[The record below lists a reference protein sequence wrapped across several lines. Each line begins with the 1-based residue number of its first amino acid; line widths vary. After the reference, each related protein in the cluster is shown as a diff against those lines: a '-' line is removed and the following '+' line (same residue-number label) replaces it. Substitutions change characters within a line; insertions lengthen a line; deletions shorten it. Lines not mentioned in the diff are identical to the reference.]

1 MIIQR
6 KMNEKLLQKQRL
18 PPGIGQQ
25 NPGGVVLDANGKPK
39 KPTKPN
45 HGKPTQPMS
54 SLDWLAA

>member
-1 MIIQR
+1 
-6 KMNEKLLQKQRL
+6 MNEKLLQKQRL

-45 HGKPTQPMS
+45 QGKPTQPMS